1 MNPTAEERDALFKAF
16 GRAFFKQDL
25 DAMYQV
31 VTDDFT
37 YSILVNDQPRR
48 MNTREQVAA
57 FFEERQGIQKDV
69 RFKQLGLV
77 IIDEEQRFGVQQ
89 KERLKQL
96 RAEVD
101 LLTLTATP
109 IPRTLNM
116 AMSGIRDLSII
127 ATPPARRMAVKTLI
141 TEWDRATLREAL
153 MREMLALRD
162 EFRALRALQ
171 GD

>member
-31 VTDDFT
+31 VTYDFT

-69 RFKQLGLV
+69 RFEDVVFHHAPDATFMTYRVTGTDV
-77 IIDEEQRFGVQQ
+77 ASGDRFERVGV
-89 KERLKQL
+89 ERY
-96 RAEVD
+96 
-101 LLTLTATP
+101 TF
-109 IPRTLNM
+109 
-116 AMSGIRDLSII
+116 RDGRI
-127 ATPPARRMAVKTLI
+127 AVKDVYSRPML
-141 TEWDRATLREAL
+141 EA
-153 MREMLALRD
+153 A
-162 EFRALRALQ
+162 A
-171 GD
+171 